1 MKHVH
6 GKVKEALGQSQ
17 GFPFLINGLPR
28 THHLSLGKSWNFSD
42 AYFREVKSTSLAGL
56 GDSSPVHGVGFV
68 EKSGGGGWEHEDL
81 RGTSFH
87 ARMC

>member
-1 MKHVH
+1 MH

-68 EKSGGGGWEHEDL
+68 EKSGGGVG
-81 RGTSFH
+81 
-87 ARMC
+87 A